1 MPEGPGLVHMTGRIA
16 LAYMRDRSSGSGD
29 FSRTGRQ
36 RKVVSQLF
44 EKCRNLSLI
53 ELIGVYNEVSS
64 GMKMSLSAMD
74 ILGAM
79 KQGYGLLT
87 SGADFVENHIP
98 AKGTYSY
105 GVVGDSSSAL
115 EVRWNSNKK
124 KFHELLNNP

>member
-1 MPEGPGLVHMTGRIA
+1 M
-16 LAYMRDRSSGSGD
+16 
-29 FSRTGRQ
+29 
-36 RKVVSQLF
+36 
-44 EKCRNLSLI
+44 
-53 ELIGVYNEVSS
+53 YNSVSS
-64 GMKMSLSAMD
+64 GMEMNLSAMD